1 MPRMADSAFLGRGGL
16 NKKHTIIILQWLV
29 AIASSYLMLFSR
41 GQLTDDTRSYALVAL
56 FLASGVIFYRLPEPV
71 FQHRYFDVLLFG
83 ADTVLISL
91 AIYQNRSAPW
101 DLFLLY
107 FFIIFLAAAGETLVK
122 IVLGFVVVTLV
133 YLGFLLQQ
141 GKPLAEIAPDFFIR
155 MTFLFGV
162 SILYGYL
169 SEDVRRE
176 KVRAEAAEQKERV
189 KMDLVAALAHDIKSP
204 LGVIMS
210 YAENLSEGLA
220 GEPANRDKL
229 EALGRIEDNAQRI
242 VNLVTGFLEASK
254 AEAGK
259 LEIERRPV
267 AINPLLQEVARQLES
282 DIHKKNIELQ
292 MRLDAK
298 LPELSGDS
306 AQLERVFW
314 NLLGNAI
321 KFTPAGG
328 TVTVTSSRH
337 DGSVAVSIRDTGIGI
352 QPDDLPALFMQF
364 RRLKGAA
371 KVEGTGLGLFIVKTI
386 VEAHRGTVKA
396 ESEGGSGSN
405 FTVRLPIRVGR

>member
-1 MPRMADSAFLGRGGL
+1 MADSAFPARGGL

-29 AIASSYLMLFSR
+29 AIASSYLMLFSK
-41 GQLTDDTRSYALVAL
+41 GQLTEDASAYALVAL
-56 FLASGVIFYRLPEPV
+56 FLASGVVFYRLPDRV
-71 FQHRYFDVLLFG
+71 FHHRFFDVSLFS
-83 ADTVLISL
+83 ADTLLISA

-107 FFIIFLAAAGETLVK
+107 FFIIFLAAAGETLAK
-122 IVLGFVVVTLV
+122 IVVGFLVVTLV

-155 MTFLFGV
+155 VTFLFGV

-210 YAENLSEGLA
+210 YAESLSERLS
-220 GEPANRDKL
+220 GEGGNRDHL

-328 TVTVTSSRH
+328 TVTVTSSRQ
-337 DGSVAVSIRDTGIGI
+337 DGTVAVSIRDTGIGI
-352 QPDDLPALFMQF
+352 QPEDLPALFTQF

-386 VEAHRGTVKA
+386 VEAHRGTVNA
-396 ESEGGSGSN
+396 ESAGGSGSN
-405 FTVRLPIRVGR
+405 FTVRLPIRAGR

>member
-1 MPRMADSAFLGRGGL
+1 MVDSVPFGRGAL

-29 AIASSYLMLFSR
+29 VIASSYLMLFSK
-41 GQLTDDTRSYALVAL
+41 GQLTGDTRSYALVAL
-56 FLASGVIFYRLPEPV
+56 FLASGLVFYRLPEPV
-71 FQHRYFDVLLFG
+71 FHHRFFDVVLFG
-83 ADTVLISL
+83 ADTVLISA
-91 AIYQNRSAPW
+91 AIYQNRDAPW

-107 FFIIFLAAAGETLVK
+107 FFIIFLAAVGETLLK
-122 IVLGFVVVTLV
+122 IIAGFVVISVV

-141 GKPLAEIAPDFFIR
+141 GKPLAEVAPDFFIR

-189 KMDLVAALAHDIKSP
+189 KMELVAALAHDIKTP
-204 LGVIMS
+204 LGIIMG
-210 YAENLSEGLA
+210 YAENLSEQLSSRPGN
-220 GEPANRDKL
+220 EDKL
-229 EALGRIEDNAQRI
+229 QALGRVQENAQRI

-267 AINPLLQEVARQLES
+267 ALNPLLEEVARQLDP
-282 DIHKKNIELQ
+282 DIHKKNIELK

-298 LPELSGDS
+298 LPEFFGDT

-328 TVTVTSSRH
+328 TVTVTSSRQ
-337 DGSVAVSIRDTGIGI
+337 DGAVAVSIRDTGIGI
-352 QPDDLPALFMQF
+352 QPDDLPQLFTQF

-386 VEAHRGTVKA
+386 VEAHRGTVQA
-396 ESEGGSGSN
+396 ESAGGEGSN
-405 FTVRLPIRVGR
+405 FTVRIPIRPGR

>member
-1 MPRMADSAFLGRGGL
+1 MAESAPFGRGAL

-29 AIASSYLMLFSR
+29 AIASSYLMLFNK
-41 GQLTDDTRSYALVAL
+41 GELTGDAVSYGLVAL
-56 FLASGVIFYRLPEPV
+56 FLSSGVVFYRVPERV
-71 FQHRYFDVLLFG
+71 FQHRFFDIGLFG
-83 ADTVLISL
+83 ADTILISA

-107 FFIIFLAAAGETLVK
+107 FFIIFLAAVGETLVK
-122 IVLGFVVVTLV
+122 ITLGFLVVGAV

-141 GKPLAEIAPDFFIR
+141 GKPFAEIAPDFFIR

-162 SILYGYL
+162 AILYGYL

-176 KVRAEAAEQKERV
+176 KTRAETAEQKERV
-189 KMDLVAALAHDIKSP
+189 KMDLVAALAHDIKGP
-204 LGVIMS
+204 LGVIMG
-210 YAENLSEGLA
+210 YAENLTDRLSAEKGN
-220 GEPANRDKL
+220 EQNV
-229 EALGRIEDNAQRI
+229 EALERIQDNAQRI

-259 LEIERRPV
+259 LEIAGRPV
-267 AINPLLQEVARQLES
+267 AINPLLQEVARQLEP
-282 DIHKKNIELQ
+282 DIHKKNLELQ

-298 LPELSGDS
+298 LPEFFGDS
-306 AQLERVFW
+306 GQLERVFW

-328 TVTVTSSRH
+328 KVTVTSSRQ

-352 QPDDLPALFMQF
+352 QPEDLPLLFTQF
-364 RRLKGAA
+364 RRLRGSA
-371 KVEGTGLGLFIVKTI
+371 KIEGTGLGLFIVKTI
-386 VEAHRGTVKA
+386 VEAHRGTVQA
-396 ESEGGSGSN
+396 ESAGGSGSN
-405 FTVRLPIRVGR
+405 FTVRLPLRPGR

>member
-1 MPRMADSAFLGRGGL
+1 MAETAAFSRGVL

-29 AIASSYLMLFSR
+29 AIASSYLMLFNK
-41 GQLTDDTRSYALVAL
+41 GQLNGNAVTYSLVAV
-56 FLASGVIFYRLPEPV
+56 FLASGLLFYRLPERV
-71 FQHRYFDVLLFG
+71 FHHRFFDVGLFG
-83 ADTVLISL
+83 GDTLLISA
-91 AIYQNRSAPW
+91 AIYQNRDAPW

-107 FFIIFLAAAGETLVK
+107 FFIIFLAAMGETLLK
-122 IVLGFVVVTLV
+122 IVLGFVVISVV

-141 GKPLAEIAPDFFIR
+141 GKALDEIAPDFFIR

-189 KMDLVAALAHDIKSP
+189 KMDLVAALAHDIKGP
-204 LGVIMS
+204 LGVIMG
-210 YAENLSEGLA
+210 YAENLSEALTAQNG
-220 GEPANRDKL
+220 NQDKA
-229 EALGRIEDNAQRI
+229 EALERIQDNAQRI

-259 LEIERRPV
+259 LEIARRPI
-267 AINPLLQEVARQLES
+267 ALNDLLREVARQLEPE
-282 DIHKKNIELQ
+282 INKKNLDLQ

-298 LPELSGDS
+298 LPELSADT
-306 AQLERVFW
+306 AQIERVFW

-328 TVTVTSSRH
+328 TVTVSSSRQ
-337 DGSVAVSIRDTGIGI
+337 DGTVAVSIRDTGIGI
-352 QPDDLPALFMQF
+352 QPEDLPLLFTRF
-364 RRLKGAA
+364 RRLKGSG
-371 KVEGTGLGLFIVKTI
+371 KIEGTGLGLFIVKTI
-386 VEAHRGTVKA
+386 VEAHRGTVQA
-396 ESEGGSGSN
+396 ESAGSSGSD
-405 FTVRLPIRVGR
+405 FTVRLPLRTGR